1 MKFRRI
7 TSVLLA
13 GIMAVSMLTGCGI
26 NKDATVAKF
35 SDGREVSLGLVNFMC
50 RYQQAYSDDM
60 YTSYAGDEVWSSDLF
75 GTGSTMQEQVKDS
88 VIEQVHELYTLSKKE
103 NMKEYGVEVTDEE
116 KAAIKEATEKFMSD
130 NSKDALDEMGATE
143 EIVEEMLTLMTISS
157 KMRAE
162 IIKDADTNVSDEEA
176 NMRGYSQV
184 KIDTTGTTDDSGAYT
199 EYTDEQKADI
209 EKKAKDIAKVVKT
222 GDDLDTAV
230 KDFGYEVT
238 TGTYD
243 ADDES
248 LEEDVKKALDD
259 LKEGETSELV
269 KTDSAMYVLRID
281 TDTDKEA
288 TEQNKESIIES
299 RQDDKYN
306 EVLEAWQKDD
316 GWKVK
321 DKLMEKIVFKN
332 HFTQQDPNATEETET
347 TETTGSETVD
357 ETQSAGTESAGT
369 ESVDTTEAQ

>member
-1 MKFRRI
+1 MLFR
-7 TSVLLA
+7 S
-13 GIMAVSMLTGCGI
+13 
-26 NKDATVAKF
+26 AT
-35 SDGREVSLGLVNFMC
+35 D
-50 RYQQAYSDDM
+50 
-60 YTSYAGDEVWSSDLF
+60 
-75 GTGSTMQEQVKDS
+75 
-88 VIEQVHELYTLSKKE
+88 
-103 NMKEYGVEVTDEE
+103 
-116 KAAIKEATEKFMSD
+116 KFMAD
-130 NSKDALDEMGATE
+130 NSKEALNEMGATD

-157 KMRAE
+157 KMHDA
-162 IIKDADTNVSDEEA
+162 IIKEADTNVTDEEA

-199 EYTDEQKADI
+199 QYTDEQKADI
-209 EKKAKDIAKVVKT
+209 EKNAEDFAKAVKT
-222 GDDLDTAV
+222 GDDLDTAA

-288 TEQNKESIIES
+288 TEKNKESIIES

-332 HFTQQDPNATEETET
+332 HFTQQDPNATEESTGTET
-347 TETTGSETVD
+347 
-357 ETQSAGTESAGT
+357 AGTEA
-369 ESVDTTEAQ
+369 VDTTEAQ

>member
-209 EKKAKDIAKVVKT
+209 EKNAKDFAKAVKT
-222 GDDLDTAV
+222 GEDLDTAA

-332 HFTQQDPNATEETET
+332 HFTQKDPNATEETET

-357 ETQSAGTESAGT
+357 ETQSAGTES
-369 ESVDTTEAQ
+369 VDTTEAQ

>member
-130 NSKDALDEMGATE
+130 N
-143 EIVEEMLTLMTISS
+143 
-157 KMRAE
+157 
-162 IIKDADTNVSDEEA
+162 
-176 NMRGYSQV
+176 
-184 KIDTTGTTDDSGAYT
+184 
-199 EYTDEQKADI
+199 
-209 EKKAKDIAKVVKT
+209 
-222 GDDLDTAV
+222 
-230 KDFGYEVT
+230 
-238 TGTYD
+238 
-243 ADDES
+243 
-248 LEEDVKKALDD
+248 
-259 LKEGETSELV
+259 
-269 KTDSAMYVLRID
+269 
-281 TDTDKEA
+281 
-288 TEQNKESIIES
+288 
-299 RQDDKYN
+299 
-306 EVLEAWQKDD
+306 
-316 GWKVK
+316 
-321 DKLMEKIVFKN
+321 
-332 HFTQQDPNATEETET
+332 
-347 TETTGSETVD
+347 
-357 ETQSAGTESAGT
+357 
-369 ESVDTTEAQ
+369 